1 MYTAA
6 TTLLLLYIDEEQ
18 PSKRTTIAAAYGRII
33 HALTG
38 LSTSWKIALS
48 ALISLDFL
56 ACSCLTG
63 SEGSEEAKMLGLT
76 APAVKGAEAR
86 PQRPSQGPEEL
97 DFEAF
102 LGDEFF
108 FMPT

>member
-1 MYTAA
+1 
-6 TTLLLLYIDEEQ
+6 
-18 PSKRTTIAAAYGRII
+18 
-33 HALTG
+33 
-38 LSTSWKIALS
+38 
-48 ALISLDFL
+48 
-56 ACSCLTG
+56 
-63 SEGSEEAKMLGLT
+63 MLELT